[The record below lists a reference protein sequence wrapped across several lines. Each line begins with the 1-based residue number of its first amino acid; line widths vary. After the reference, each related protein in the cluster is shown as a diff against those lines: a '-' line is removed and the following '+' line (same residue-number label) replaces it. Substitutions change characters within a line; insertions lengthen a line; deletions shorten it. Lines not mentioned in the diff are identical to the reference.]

1 MAKYN
6 FEFKKKIVLEYL
18 DGKGGYT
25 FLTKKYNL
33 SDPILIRRWIQAY
46 KTFGDEGLMRSRQN
60 KNYSFDKKLH
70 VVELYLTTEVSY
82 QELAIQEGI
91 INPAMIVN
99 WVQRFRAAGPDAL
112 RPHKKGRK
120 KTLDKLNNISKSLSS
135 EESSIDTSAEHV
147 RELEEELLKL
157 RIENAYLKELRRLRL
172 EDEAK
177 MRERQESSAASE
189 DSLN

>member
-33 SDPILIRRWIQAY
+33 SDRSIIRRWIQAY
-46 KTFGDEGLMRSRQN
+46 KTFGDEGLMRSRKN
-60 KNYSFDKKLH
+60 RNYSFDKKLH

-91 INPAMIVN
+91 INPAMITN
-99 WVQRFRAAGPDAL
+99 WVQRFRTAGPDAL
-112 RPHKKGRK
+112 RPFKKGQK
-120 KTLDKLNNISKSLSS
+120 KTLNKLNNISKSLSS
-135 EESSIDTSAEHV
+135 KESSIDTSAEHV